1 MNKTWMP
8 RATGI
13 IDIIVGSAAM
23 LTGAGFIIHVL
34 SVRYSVDWT
43 FAGLLIWMFST
54 PLLVFGI
61 LALVGGIYALKRKK
75 WGWALAGSI
84 ATLLLLIIIGTLI
97 ATLDIPLYISYIVVL
112 AGIAAIAFAIL
123 SKGEFK

>member
-1 MNKTWMP
+1 MKRKWMP

-13 IDIIVGSAAM
+13 INIIVGSSAM

-34 SVRYSVDWT
+34 SIQYSVDWT
-43 FAGLLIWMFST
+43 FAGLLIWYVST
-54 PLLVFGI
+54 PLLVFGA

-84 ATLLLLIIIGTLI
+84 VTLLLLFIIGTLI
-97 ATLDIPLYISYIVVL
+97 MTLEIPPYISYIVVL

>member
-1 MNKTWMP
+1 MP

-13 IDIIVGSAAM
+13 INIIVGSSAM

-34 SVRYSVDWT
+34 SFQSSVDWT
-43 FAGLLIWMFST
+43 FAGLLIWYVST
-54 PLLVFGI
+54 PLLVFGV
-61 LALVGGIYALKRKK
+61 LALVGSIYALKRKK

-84 ATLLLLIIIGTLI
+84 VTLLLLIIMGTLI
-97 ATLDIPLYISYIVVL
+97 MTLKIPPYISYIVVL